1 MKTIA
6 FFNNKAGVGKTTLV
20 YHLAWMFS
28 ELGVR
33 TVALDL
39 DPQSNLTS
47 MFLSEE
53 RLTEL
58 WENPTDGQTIVA
70 AVAPLLEEG
79 TGDVRP
85 PHLEKV
91 DRNLALVPGDLG
103 LARMEDELSAQWP
116 NCLEGVAKAF
126 RITSALHRAV
136 MLAARHFNAELALI
150 DVGPNLGAL
159 NRCAVIAADHVAVP
173 LVPDLFSLQGLRNLG
188 PTLRKWRSG
197 WKKRLEEA
205 PTTLTELPTDKIR
218 AYVELLKEAPS
229 NPTRLPTGAME
240 PAGYVVL
247 QHAVRQSRPVRTY
260 LRWAE
265 RIPAE
270 YRKAMDLP
278 AGDNALTLD
287 TDPNCLAQLKHY
299 RSLMPLAME
308 AGKPIFYLKPADGAI
323 GAHVSA
329 VNECGKDFRRLAQ
342 QLAKATGMELP
353 IPLIG

>member
-1 MKTIA
+1 MRTIA
-6 FFNNKAGVGKTTLV
+6 FFNNKGGVGKTTLL

-47 MFLSEE
+47 MFLSED
-53 RLTEL
+53 RLAEL
-58 WENPTDGQTIVA
+58 WDNPTDGQTIVA

-79 TGDVRP
+79 TGDVRL

-91 DRNLALVPGDLG
+91 ALNLALVPGDLG

-136 MLAARHFNAELALI
+136 MLAARDFNAELALI

-197 WKKRLEEA
+197 WQKRLEEA
-205 PTTLTELPTDKIR
+205 PSSLTD
-218 AYVELLKEAPS
+218 
-229 NPTRLPTGAME
+229 LPTGAME

-247 QHAVRQSRPVRTY
+247 QHAVRQSRPVKAY

-265 RIPAE
+265 RIPPE
-270 YRKAMDLP
+270 YRKAMELP
-278 AGDNALTLD
+278 PGDNMLTVD
-287 TDPNCLAQLKHY
+287 NDPNCLAQLKHY

-308 AGKPIFYLKPADGAI
+308 AGKPIFQLKPADGAI
-323 GAHVSA
+323 GAHVAA
-329 VNECGKDFRRLAQ
+329 VNDCGKDFRRLARR
-342 QLAKATGMELP
+342 LANATGMDLP
-353 IPLIG
+353 APIIV

>member
-6 FFNNKAGVGKTTLV
+6 FFNNKGGVGKTTLV

-28 ELGVR
+28 ELGVA
-33 TVALDL
+33 TIALDL

-53 RLTEL
+53 RLAEL
-58 WENPTDGQTIVA
+58 WDNPTDGHTIVA
-70 AVAPLLEEG
+70 AVAPLIEEG

-85 PHLEKV
+85 PHHEYIA
-91 DRNLALVPGDLG
+91 RNLALVPGDLG

-116 NCLEGVAKAF
+116 NCLEGVARAF

-136 MLAARHFNAELALI
+136 MLAASDFNAELALI

-159 NRCAVIAADHVAVP
+159 NRCALIAADHVAVP

-205 PTTLTELPTDKIR
+205 PSNLTELPI
-218 AYVELLKEAPS
+218 
-229 NPTRLPTGAME
+229 GAME

-247 QHAVRQSRPVRTY
+247 QHAVRQSRPVNAY

-270 YRKAMDLP
+270 YRKAMELP

-287 TDPNCLAQLKHY
+287 TDPNCLSQLKHY

-308 AGKPIFYLKPADGAI
+308 ARKPIFHLKPSDGAI
-323 GAHVSA
+323 GAHVAA
-329 VNECGKDFRRLAQ
+329 VNECGGDFRRLAE
-342 QLAKATGMELP
+342 QLAKATDMELP
-353 IPLIG
+353 APLIG